1 MVAKKK
7 LVLSSLFVIFFI
19 ILFTIIW
26 VYNAKMIDGHFTRLT
41 IAKMGETTD
50 VITDINEINKIVHR
64 INNSPRTLNPN
75 NGFRYDYMSRGTLT
89 FENDEEKV
97 EVEFVLP
104 KGNILT
110 KYWEIETEFE
120 FKK

>member
-1 MVAKKK
+1 MTKKK

-26 VYNAKMIDGHFTRLT
+26 VYNAKMIDGPFTRLT

-50 VITDINEINKIVHR
+50 VITDIAEINKIVHR

-120 FKK
+120 FEK